1 MLYHRDAETRVVDLT
16 KSKVDEEKTDLKK
29 YDYYFEDGGKVYYKL
44 YKDLTKSPWHF
55 GWCNK
60 DPEFI
65 KKWRYQL
72 GFDFVFPGKDP
83 YFPECAHLNEEN
95 LWEFGDTVMMKQP
108 IEVYIERQIER
119 KAQNE
124 RRLRSAK
131 QTMRKV
137 AIKTGRALEELDKA
151 ESGYRDDVMKDL
163 GFE

>member
-1 MLYHRDAETRVVDLT
+1 MLYHRDAETRIVDLT
-16 KSKVDEEKTDLKK
+16 KSKVDEEKTNLKK
-29 YDYYFEDGGKVYYKL
+29 FDYYFEEGGKVYYRL

-95 LWEFGDTVMMKQP
+95 LWEFGDTVMMKLP
-108 IEVYIERQIER
+108 IETYIERQIER
-119 KAQNE
+119 KVQNE
-124 RRLRSAK
+124 RRLKSAK
-131 QTMRKV
+131 RTMRKV
-137 AIKTGRALEELDKA
+137 AVETGCTLDELDKA
-151 ESGYRDDVMKDL
+151 EAGHRDDVMKDL